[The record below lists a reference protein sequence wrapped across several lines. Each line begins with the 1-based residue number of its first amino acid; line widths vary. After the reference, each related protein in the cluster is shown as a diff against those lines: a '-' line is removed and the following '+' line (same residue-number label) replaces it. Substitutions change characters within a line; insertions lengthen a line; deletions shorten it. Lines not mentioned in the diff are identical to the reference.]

1 MKTSNLLLATQR
13 EHPSDAETISHQLMI
28 KAGLIRQVASGIYN
42 WLPLGMNILRK
53 VENIVREEMNKSG
66 AQEILMPM
74 VQPGELWKETNRWQQ
89 YGKELLTLQDRHD
102 REFCL
107 GPTHEEVITDLC
119 RNDIRSYKQLP
130 ITFFQIQT
138 KFRDEIR
145 PRFGVMRS
153 REFLMKDA
161 YSFDLTKEAMDE
173 SYKTMKEAYI
183 RIFDRIGLDYRVVK
197 ADSGAIG
204 GSDSEEF
211 HVLAD
216 SGEDLLAFSDKSDY
230 AINAELLIELESGQ
244 DPETLEGRESP
255 DGKGTLKLKR
265 GIEVGHIFK
274 LGKKYSEGMKL
285 SVQVDKENVYPEM
298 GCYGI
303 GISRVVA
310 ASIEQNFDEKGIV
323 WPEEISPFDIVL
335 VEINPRNDKEL
346 KSSAQN
352 IYETLLSKGHKVLWD
367 DREQSPG
374 VKFSD
379 MELIGIPKM
388 IILGE
393 KSFKENKVELK
404 VRSKEGVSLI
414 DIIELEKYL

>member
-1 MKTSNLLLATQR
+1 MC
-13 EHPSDAETISHQLMI
+13 
-28 KAGLIRQVASGIYN
+28 IRDS
-42 WLPLGMNILRK
+42 
-53 VENIVREEMNKSG
+53 
-66 AQEILMPM
+66 
-74 VQPGELWKETNRWQQ
+74 
-89 YGKELLTLQDRHD
+89 
-102 REFCL
+102 
-107 GPTHEEVITDLC
+107 
-119 RNDIRSYKQLP
+119 
-130 ITFFQIQT
+130 
-138 KFRDEIR
+138 
-145 PRFGVMRS
+145 
-153 REFLMKDA
+153 
-161 YSFDLTKEAMDE
+161 
-173 SYKTMKEAYI
+173 
-183 RIFDRIGLDYRVVK
+183 
-197 ADSGAIG
+197 DSGAIG

-274 LGKKYSEGMKL
+274 LGKKYSESMKL
-285 SVQVDKENVYPEM
+285 SVQVDKENVFPEM

-404 VRSKEGVSLI
+404 IRSKEGVSLI

>member
-1 MKTSNLLLATQR
+1 
-13 EHPSDAETISHQLMI
+13 
-28 KAGLIRQVASGIYN
+28 
-42 WLPLGMNILRK
+42 
-53 VENIVREEMNKSG
+53 
-66 AQEILMPM
+66 
-74 VQPGELWKETNRWQQ
+74 
-89 YGKELLTLQDRHD
+89 
-102 REFCL
+102 
-107 GPTHEEVITDLC
+107 
-119 RNDIRSYKQLP
+119 
-130 ITFFQIQT
+130 
-138 KFRDEIR
+138 
-145 PRFGVMRS
+145 
-153 REFLMKDA
+153 
-161 YSFDLTKEAMDE
+161 
-173 SYKTMKEAYI
+173 
-183 RIFDRIGLDYRVVK
+183 
-197 ADSGAIG
+197 
-204 GSDSEEF
+204 
-211 HVLAD
+211 
-216 SGEDLLAFSDKSDY
+216 
-230 AINAELLIELESGQ
+230 
-244 DPETLEGRESP
+244 
-255 DGKGTLKLKR
+255 
-265 GIEVGHIFK
+265 
-274 LGKKYSEGMKL
+274 MKL

-404 VRSKEGVSLI
+404 IRSKEGVSLI